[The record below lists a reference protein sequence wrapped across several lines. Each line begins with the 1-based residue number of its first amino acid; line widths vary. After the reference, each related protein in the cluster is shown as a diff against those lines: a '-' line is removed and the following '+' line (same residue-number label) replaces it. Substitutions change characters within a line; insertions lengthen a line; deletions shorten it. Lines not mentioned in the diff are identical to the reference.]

1 MNINL
6 IVKYIQINSMKTLK
20 YFLSCL
26 ILIFIFSGCKKEI
39 NDNVSFVKTAATS
52 AKLGA
57 MFTITQDNTGL
68 VAIIPN
74 GEGVASFE
82 ITYGHGTT
90 APVKVLPGG
99 NTTHIY
105 PEGVYDVKITGTNVA
120 GVATTVTQK
129 LTVTFKAP
137 ENLEVTAA
145 IDAGNKYK
153 VNVSAK
159 ALYETFFQVYFGDV
173 SNEVP
178 TNLLEGETVSHVY
191 KKTGNYSVKVV
202 ALSGGAATTTLT
214 KVMAIVDPVL
224 LPVTFESPT
233 IDYKWNDFS
242 GGNVTV
248 VTNPQSSGINTSA
261 KVAKMVKNA
270 GDPWGGSWLGLGGPI
285 DFSANKV
292 FRMKVFSPRAGA
304 KVLLKVENAS
314 NGSISFEKEVVTTVA
329 NAWEDLA
336 FDYRTINT
344 ANAYHNIVIIFDN
357 GTPGNGS
364 ADFTFLLDDIRLT
377 DAMPNTQIDLPVTF
391 DVPGFIYTVT
401 DFGNNQTED
410 ATDPTDAGNKVKKT
424 TKPNGAETWAGTTL
438 GTATGFATAIPLT
451 AASSQMSVR
460 IYSPAA
466 GLRILLKV
474 EDHNDNTRSVE
485 TFATTT
491 VAGDWETLIFDFN
504 NQATGTAAFN
514 SAYTYNKASIFFDF
528 GNSGSGKVFY
538 WDDVIKLTTNYVE
551 SVSLPLTFE
560 SSSLTYTWNDFDG
573 GVVTVLN
580 NPQSGGINTSTKVA
594 KMVKNMG
601 QIWGG
606 SWIGLAAPIDFSTK
620 KTFKVRVFS
629 PRAGAKLLLKVEN
642 QTDGGI
648 NFEKEVATTVAGAWE
663 TLTFDYS
670 AINTANSYQKIVL
683 IFDLGTVGDGSA
695 NFTYLFD
702 NITLN

>member
-1 MNINL
+1 
-6 IVKYIQINSMKTLK
+6 
-20 YFLSCL
+20 
-26 ILIFIFSGCKKEI
+26 
-39 NDNVSFVKTAATS
+39 
-52 AKLGA
+52 

-248 VTNPQSSGINTSA
+248 VTNPQSSGINTS
-261 KVAKMVKNA
+261 
-270 GDPWGGSWLGLGGPI
+270 
-285 DFSANKV
+285 
-292 FRMKVFSPRAGA
+292 
-304 KVLLKVENAS
+304 
-314 NGSISFEKEVVTTVA
+314 
-329 NAWEDLA
+329 
-336 FDYRTINT
+336 
-344 ANAYHNIVIIFDN
+344 
-357 GTPGNGS
+357 
-364 ADFTFLLDDIRLT
+364 
-377 DAMPNTQIDLPVTF
+377 
-391 DVPGFIYTVT
+391 
-401 DFGNNQTED
+401 
-410 ATDPTDAGNKVKKT
+410 
-424 TKPNGAETWAGTTL
+424 
-438 GTATGFATAIPLT
+438 
-451 AASSQMSVR
+451 
-460 IYSPAA
+460 
-466 GLRILLKV
+466 
-474 EDHNDNTRSVE
+474 
-485 TFATTT
+485 
-491 VAGDWETLIFDFN
+491 
-504 NQATGTAAFN
+504 
-514 SAYTYNKASIFFDF
+514 
-528 GNSGSGKVFY
+528 
-538 WDDVIKLTTNYVE
+538 
-551 SVSLPLTFE
+551 
-560 SSSLTYTWNDFDG
+560 
-573 GVVTVLN
+573 
-580 NPQSGGINTSTKVA
+580 TKVA

>member
-1 MNINL
+1 
-6 IVKYIQINSMKTLK
+6 
-20 YFLSCL
+20 
-26 ILIFIFSGCKKEI
+26 
-39 NDNVSFVKTAATS
+39 
-52 AKLGA
+52 
-57 MFTITQDNTGL
+57 
-68 VAIIPN
+68 
-74 GEGVASFE
+74 
-82 ITYGHGTT
+82 
-90 APVKVLPGG
+90 
-99 NTTHIY
+99 
-105 PEGVYDVKITGTNVA
+105 
-120 GVATTVTQK
+120 
-129 LTVTFKAP
+129 
-137 ENLEVTAA
+137 
-145 IDAGNKYK
+145 
-153 VNVSAK
+153 
-159 ALYETFFQVYFGDV
+159 
-173 SNEVP
+173 
-178 TNLLEGETVSHVY
+178 
-191 KKTGNYSVKVV
+191 
-202 ALSGGAATTTLT
+202 
-214 KVMAIVDPVL
+214 
-224 LPVTFESPT
+224 
-233 IDYKWNDFS
+233 
-242 GGNVTV
+242 
-248 VTNPQSSGINTSA
+248 
-261 KVAKMVKNA
+261 
-270 GDPWGGSWLGLGGPI
+270 
-285 DFSANKV
+285 
-292 FRMKVFSPRAGA
+292 
-304 KVLLKVENAS
+304 
-314 NGSISFEKEVVTTVA
+314 
-329 NAWEDLA
+329 
-336 FDYRTINT
+336 
-344 ANAYHNIVIIFDN
+344 
-357 GTPGNGS
+357 
-364 ADFTFLLDDIRLT
+364 
-377 DAMPNTQIDLPVTF
+377 MPNTQIDLPVTF